1 MGIRSNPRHS
11 GIEFLESRLL
21 FTALLDNTF
30 GTGGVSIQSIV
41 GVPAGDV
48 IDGGTATVTPDG
60 GAIVVLGVGPD
71 NSNSSNSNNDS
82 PGQILLNRFTPSGQ
96 IDTTFGTGGF
106 LLLGAPGTTVGID
119 GGGVFAL
126 PDGKFI
132 LEFSTIDN
140 TLTDP
145 VPTGVITAIRFN
157 SNGIP
162 DPTYGNS
169 GVFVFPGGDGD
180 DSSIDSAGRVL
191 VPGSFFVNNF
201 NEVDGV
207 LRIDA
212 NGQLDS
218 GFGQNGIAMI
228 PEPDTTSNEGVRT
241 AVAAGDDSVY
251 VIGDER
257 MQNPTGSDTAKYYV
271 AHLTAG
277 GSVDPGFNGGN
288 FVELPNNYTDTD
300 PPPAVVQ
307 SDGKLV
313 LLASV
318 DDNQGLVRINTDGSI
333 DNTFDYTP
341 LTSFDP
347 SGQSAKLALEADG
360 KIIIAGS
367 SQQNGKDN
375 FAVARLNTDGSADT
389 SFGNGFAE
397 PGVYGTTQASH
408 ASFVAAYPDG
418 RIIAAGGVRN
428 SSGGGNSTTAY
439 IVRFEGSLVPT
450 PIVQGPSLK
459 VGGLDTTFGGANGAG
474 AGVAK
479 VTLQNFT
486 ATTAGIVTQSDGK
499 LVVAATITPSG
510 GGNSDFEVFRLNADG
525 STDTTFGVN
534 GFARANFPVSA
545 TATSVQLL
553 ADGRILVVGS
563 ADNGA
568 GGTDI
573 AIARFNSDGSLD
585 TSLQGTGR
593 LQLSLRGTPG
603 ADVARALLINP
614 DGSFYIAG
622 SSNGD
627 IALAKLNSDG
637 SLAASFHGGVAFLD
651 LGGNDIANAIVLQK
665 DGKIIVAGSTDAGG
679 AKRFAVARFTAS
691 GAVDATFGAVGKSH
705 PGFVTIAIGRS
716 DDEAFAAAIQPDGSI
731 LLGGFSATGSVL
743 AGGITTKFALVRL
756 NSAGKLDTKF
766 GKAGKVLTSF
776 AGQTLASITDL
787 SVQAISKTDIR
798 ILASGKAATALG
810 QPRSIA
816 LARYTITGALDTSF
830 GTRGTS
836 ILLQG
841 GNVSQISAFVAFPAD
856 SLSDQFTAFTS
867 DAQGAVAR
875 TPSGGI
881 RALASDNNSNSTSL
895 FVAAIVADGVDFTG
909 GLVIAKPNSVMGGA
923 KSSGTLKV
931 TNSGS
936 IGASG
941 SMVVTLYT
949 SLDQS
954 FTTDDE
960 SFSTVKL
967 PAAIAAGQSKS
978 FKFNFTYPI
987 NVSDGKYYIL
997 AELNSGPHPISEI
1010 NFNNNAAISA
1020 PVKITAPF
1028 VDLSGSFQSVP
1039 KKIKFGAATSIP
1051 ITVVNHGTATA
1062 TGQVNVTL
1070 YGSKTRSFSSN
1081 DPQLFSTTLSTGIK
1095 PNASKTLKLN
1105 FKLLS
1110 GAVAPGSGFLIAVLN
1125 YLGTPADKVAKNN
1138 DFFSNSMVTVS

>member
-1 MGIRSNPRHS
+1 M
-11 GIEFLESRLL
+11 
-21 FTALLDNTF
+21 LDNTF
-30 GTGGVSIQSIV
+30 GTGGVSIQRIV

-82 PGQILLNRFTPSGQ
+82 PGQILLNRFSLHRPDSTCQP
-96 IDTTFGTGGF
+96 
-106 LLLGAPGTTVGID
+106 LAPAGSSCSAALHRIERTVGID

-169 GVFVFPGGDGD
+169 GVFVFPGGDGQ

-257 MQNPTGSDTAKYYV
+257 MQNPTGSDTAKFYV
-271 AHLTAG
+271 AHLTADEAQRR
-277 GSVDPGFNGGN
+277 S
-288 FVELPNNYTDTD
+288 ELQWRGISPSFPNNYTDTD

-499 LVVAATITPSG
+499 LIVAATITPSG
-510 GGNSDFEVFRLNADG
+510 GGNSDFEVFRLNPDG
-525 STDTTFGVN
+525 STDTTFGN
-534 GFARANFPVSA
+534 GGFARANFPDSA

-553 ADGRILVVGS
+553 SDGRILVVGS
-563 ADNGA
+563 GDNGA
-568 GGTDI
+568 GGSEI

-585 TSLQGTGR
+585 ASFQGTGR

-627 IALAKLNSDG
+627 IALAKLNADG
-637 SLAASFHGGVAFLD
+637 SLVTSFHGGVAFLD

-665 DGKIIVAGSTDAGG
+665 DGKIVVAGSTDAGG
-679 AKRFAVARFTAS
+679 AKPASRPHDSRRRARS
-691 GAVDATFGAVGKSH
+691 IRLSGAVGKSH

-716 DDEAFAAAIQPDGSI
+716 DDEAFAAALQPDGSI

-756 NSAGKLDTKF
+756 NSAGKLDAKF

-841 GNVSQISAFVAFPAD
+841 GNVSQVAAFVALPAD

-895 FVAAIVADGVDFTG
+895 FVAAIVADGIDFTG
-909 GLVIAKPNSVMGGA
+909 GLVLAKPSSVIGGA
-923 KSSGTLKV
+923 KTSATLNI
-931 TNSGS
+931 TNAGS
-936 IGASG
+936 VASTG
-941 SMVVTLYT
+941 LMTVTLYT

-954 FTTDDE
+954 FTTDDV
-960 SFSTVKL
+960 SFTTLKV
-967 PAAIAAGQSKS
+967 PAAILAGKSKA
-978 FKFNFTYPI
+978 FKFNFVYPS
-987 NVSDGKYYIL
+987 NVADGKYFIL
-997 AELNSGPHPISEI
+997 AELNSGAHPISEI

-1020 PVKITAPF
+1020 PVKITEPF

-1039 KKIKFGAATSIP
+1039 KNLKIGGSTSIAVNV
-1051 ITVVNHGTATA
+1051 INHGTAIA
-1062 TGQVNVTL
+1062 TGKVSVTV
-1070 YGSKTRSFSSN
+1070 YGTPNHTFNSS
-1081 DPQLFSTTLSTGIK
+1081 DPQLFSTTLATGIK

-1105 FKLLS
+1105 VAIMR
-1110 GAVAPGSGFLIAVLN
+1110 GAIQPGSGFLYAVLS
-1125 YLGTPADKVAKNN
+1125 YLGTPADKNAKN
-1138 DFFSNSMVTVS
+1138 DSFFSHAKVTVS